1 MMKKKNKSGGGS
13 GSCSKSFSKSKILPL
28 LLLLLLVLI
37 GISFT
42 DCRSKKN
49 VKTPMGWLS
58 HKKLDKFHSKD
69 KRRAKKDRHLKKTE
83 DVQQWYRD
91 WIKGDKN
98 K

>member
-1 MMKKKNKSGGGS
+1 MKRKKN
-13 GSCSKSFSKSKILPL
+13 ILML
-28 LLLLLLVLI
+28 YGMAILI
-37 GISFT
+37 SISLT

-91 WIKGDKN
+91 WIKGDKD